1 MCGHFWPWNFIRATC
16 EDGGDMAHSV
26 NSLVKFG
33 IIACLSAV
41 VAGCTGT
48 GKVRPLS
55 FAPVS
60 APAVAGGDSI
70 LSALNG
76 GILPQDAASGLTGS
90 DRLRALEAEYQA
102 LEKAPLGQVVA
113 WKSQTSGTAGQV
125 SAGTPYQV
133 GQQNCRQYVH
143 NATIKGV
150 AVTGQ
155 GAACRNEDGSWT
167 PLS

>member
-1 MCGHFWPWNFIRATC
+1 
-16 EDGGDMAHSV
+16 MAHSV
-26 NSLVKFG
+26 NNLVKFG
-33 IIACLSAV
+33 IIACLSAAI
-41 VAGCTGT
+41 AGCTGT
-48 GKVRPLS
+48 GTVRPLS

-60 APAVAGGDSI
+60 APASTGGDSI
-70 LSALNG
+70 LAALNG
-76 GILPQDAASGLTGS
+76 GILPQDAAGGLSGP

-113 WKSQTSGTAGQV
+113 WKSQASGTSGEV

-143 NATIKGV
+143 NATIRGV
-150 AVTGQ
+150 AVKGQ
-155 GAACRNEDGSWT
+155 GAACRNDDGSWT